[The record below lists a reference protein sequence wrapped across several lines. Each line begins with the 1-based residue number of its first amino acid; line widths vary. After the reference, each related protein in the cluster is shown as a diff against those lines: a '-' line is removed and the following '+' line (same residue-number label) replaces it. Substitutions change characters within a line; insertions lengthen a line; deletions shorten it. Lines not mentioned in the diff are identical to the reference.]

1 MTYNLSLGR
10 CSVGYCCN
18 LQIYTGKERERGLA
32 SRVVKDLMENY
43 QGLGHHLY
51 VNNFYTS
58 HKLFK
63 DLLEAGTLACGT
75 VRSNRKGFRAEVQDN
90 VDQNDSLFYKADMT
104 GRFATAVHWKD
115 KRDVFALTT
124 IYGNVVGD
132 DIPHKAELICEYNKY
147 IGGADHNDQLMVY
160 FAIGR
165 KTLKWWKRVFW
176 RLPEIALVNSHL
188 LHKLKPGNESVTQKH
203 FRLNLCHSLV
213 QPLFTLREN
222 PGARVVGGLVALQF
236 LVIV

>member
-1 MTYNLSLGR
+1 MS
-10 CSVGYCCN
+10 GYCCN
-18 LQIYTGKERERGLA
+18 LQIYNGKEGSNVEKGLA

-43 QGLGHHLY
+43 QGLGHHLH
-51 VNNFYTS
+51 VDNFYTS
-58 HKLFK
+58 LQLFK

-75 VRSNRKGFRAEVQDN
+75 VRSNRKGLPAAVQDN
-90 VDQNDSLFYKADMT
+90 VDQNDSLFCIADMT
-104 GRFATAVHWKD
+104 GRFVTAVHWKD

-124 IYGNVVGD
+124 IHGNAVGD
-132 DIPHKAELICEYNKY
+132 DVPHKAELICEYNKY
-147 IGGADHNDQLMVY
+147 TGGIDHNDQLLVY
-160 FAIGR
+160 FAIRR
-165 KTLKWWKRVFW
+165 KTLKWWKCVFW
-176 RLPEIALVNSHL
+176 RLPEIALVTSHL